1 MFRII
6 LVLAL
11 IAVGYDA
18 VVHQGFYTRNIW
30 TNVVNLTDSAVNGAR
45 QLGQNARE
53 ESRTQNN

>member
-1 MFRII
+1 MMFRVLLII
-6 LVLAL
+6 AL

-30 TNVVNLTDSAVNGAR
+30 TNVVSLTESAVNGAK

-53 ESRTQNN
+53 ERPAPQ